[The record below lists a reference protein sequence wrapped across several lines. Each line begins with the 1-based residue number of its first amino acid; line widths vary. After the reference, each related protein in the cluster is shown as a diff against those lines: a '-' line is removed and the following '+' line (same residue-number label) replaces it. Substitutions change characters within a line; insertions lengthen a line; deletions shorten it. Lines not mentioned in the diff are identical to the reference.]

1 MADDD
6 LDEPMGDDIDS
17 GSDEGG
23 GKKGGKKK
31 LLLIV
36 VPLLLLIG
44 GGAGAYFM
52 GLADPIIAMITGGE
66 PAAEE
71 AQPQQ
76 ETVNEIGVFYEVPE
90 MLVNLNSDGR
100 RKEFLKI
107 RVALELNA
115 QEDVPRIEQVID
127 RIVDNFTVYL
137 RELRQ
142 EDLQGSEGI
151 YRLREELLIRVNA
164 ATRPIRVRDVLFK
177 EMLVQ

>member
-6 LDEPMGDDIDS
+6 LDEPMNDDLDA
-17 GSDEGG
+17 GGEEEG

-31 LLLIV
+31 LLVIIL
-36 VPLLLLIG
+36 PLLLLIG

-52 GLADPIIAMITGGE
+52 GLADPLLAMFGGGE
-66 PAAEE
+66 PAVEE
-71 AQPQQ
+71 AEAPS
-76 ETVNEIGVFYEVPE
+76 EPVNEIGVFYEVPE
-90 MLVNLNSDGR
+90 MLVNLNSGGR

-107 RVALELNA
+107 RVALELNS
-115 QEDVPRIEQVID
+115 QQDVAKIEQVID

-164 ATRPIRVRDVLFK
+164 ATRPTHVRDVLFK

>member
-6 LDEPMGDDIDS
+6 LDEPMNDDLDA
-17 GSDEGG
+17 GSEDG

-31 LLLIV
+31 LMLIV
-36 VPLLLLIG
+36 LPLLLLIG

-52 GLADPIIAMITGGE
+52 GLADPILAMFGGGE
-66 PAAEE
+66 ETAEVEQE
-71 AQPQQ
+71 AQQQ
-76 ETVNEIGVFYEVPE
+76 PANEVGVFYEVPE
-90 MLVNLNSDGR
+90 MLVNLNSGGR

-127 RIVDNFTVYL
+127 RIIDNFTVYL

-164 ATRPIRVRDVLFK
+164 ATRPTRVRDVLFK

>member
-107 RVALELNA
+107 RVA
-115 QEDVPRIEQVID
+115 
-127 RIVDNFTVYL
+127 
-137 RELRQ
+137 
-142 EDLQGSEGI
+142 
-151 YRLREELLIRVNA
+151 
-164 ATRPIRVRDVLFK
+164 
-177 EMLVQ
+177 

>member
-6 LDEPMGDDIDS
+6 LDEPMGDDLDS
-17 GSDEGG
+17 GADDG

-52 GLADPIIAMITGGE
+52 GLADPIIAMITGGGE
-66 PAAEE
+66 PAVEE
-71 AQPQQ
+71 AASDEQP
-76 ETVNEIGVFYEVPE
+76 VNEIGVFYEVPE

-115 QEDVPRIEQVID
+115 QTDIPRIEQVID
-127 RIVDNFTVYL
+127 RIVDNFTVYR
-137 RELRQ
+137 RERRQ
-142 EDLQGSEGI
+142 EDLQG
-151 YRLREELLIRVNA
+151 
-164 ATRPIRVRDVLFK
+164 
-177 EMLVQ
+177 

>member
-6 LDEPMGDDIDS
+6 LDEPMNDDLDA
-17 GSDEGG
+17 GSEGG

-31 LLLIV
+31 LLVIV
-36 VPLLLLIG
+36 LPLLLLIG

-52 GLADPIIAMITGGE
+52 GLADPILAMFGGGGE
-66 PAAEE
+66 TAEAEQPA
-71 AQPQQ
+71 Q
-76 ETVNEIGVFYEVPE
+76 EQRANEIGVFYEVPE
-90 MLVNLNSDGR
+90 MLVNLNSGGR

-127 RIVDNFTVYL
+127 RIIDNFTVYL

-164 ATRPIRVRDVLFK
+164 ATRPTRVRDVLFK